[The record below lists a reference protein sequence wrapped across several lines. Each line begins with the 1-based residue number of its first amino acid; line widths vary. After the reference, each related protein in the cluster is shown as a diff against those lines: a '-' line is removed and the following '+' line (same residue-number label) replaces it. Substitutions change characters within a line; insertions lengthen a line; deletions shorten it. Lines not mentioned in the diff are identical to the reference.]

1 MSTNTYD
8 TPLHAS
14 PFSVLGVTTRDDR
27 RKIVEMA
34 EERSLHLDSDICQK
48 ARSDLTN
55 PRVRLAAEMAWMPG
69 VAPKIA
75 ENLVRTLTENPLA
88 TRSARGLPALARA
101 NVMAAACE
109 LVADNEPV
117 SSVAGF
123 IQDFAV
129 TVESIDPEDVLRDVN
144 EDRGVSGFSEVRG
157 TEVIEQEL
165 SERRRSYRVALKD
178 LLDTMEPARLVETM
192 AQVVRQATDGGKKH
206 APILLD
212 DLVDSYEVETQ
223 GFLQK
228 EAENISTLIGQAREA
243 APRGDLTVDPIL
255 DRLEKVA
262 RNWHRVA
269 LPILISGK
277 SRGTTHPQSQE
288 TAIELRG
295 LSLTL
300 NNDHG
305 MINHADRM
313 TRLLL
318 ELFAELPDIAETLA
332 GDAEAL
338 QNLRRQAE
346 EHARNNEQWQ
356 REITF
361 RAEVGLVFRE
371 ELAIAPQ
378 GVRWRGRT
386 IPLDSITRVRW
397 GAVRKSINGVPTGTD
412 YTIAFGDSSSHQS
425 VALRKESTYSGFT
438 GALWRGVCVRL
449 LLEMVSALER
459 GQSFSFGD
467 ITVQDDAV
475 TLTRHKTFAANE
487 QVRLGWNDVHVWSH
501 DGNFV
506 IGKKDDKKV
515 YGSASY
521 INGWNT
527 HILEHLVRGGFKKG
541 VRKLSDYLKD

>member
-8 TPLHAS
+8 TRLHAN
-14 PFSVLGVTTRDDR
+14 PFSVLGVTTRDNR

-34 EERSLHLDSDICQK
+34 EERSLQLDSDICQK

-55 PRVRLAAEMAWMPG
+55 PRARLTAEVGWMPG
-69 VAPKIA
+69 VAPTIA
-75 ENLVRTLTENPLA
+75 ENLVRTLSENPLA
-88 TRSARGLPALARA
+88 ARSAQGLPGLARA
-101 NVMAAACE
+101 NVMAAACD

-117 SSVAGF
+117 SSVVGF
-123 IQDFAV
+123 IQDFAEI
-129 TVESIDPEDVLRDVN
+129 VESIDPDDVLRDVN
-144 EDRGVSGFSEVRG
+144 EDRSVAGFPEVQG
-157 TEVIEQEL
+157 TEVIEREL
-165 SERRRSYRVALKD
+165 SERRKLYRSALKD
-178 LLDTMEPARLVETM
+178 LLDSMEPARLIETM
-192 AQVVRQATDGGKKH
+192 TQVVRRATDGGTKH
-206 APILLD
+206 APILVD

-243 APRGDLTVDPIL
+243 APRKDLTVEPVL
-255 DRLEKVA
+255 DRLENVA

-269 LPILISGK
+269 IPILVSAK
-277 SRGTTHPQSQE
+277 SRGTAHRSSQD
-288 TAIELRG
+288 TAYELRG

-313 TRLLL
+313 NRLLL
-318 ELFAELPDIAETLA
+318 ELFAELPEVADRL
-332 GDAEAL
+332 GQDAEAL
-338 QNLRRQAE
+338 DGLRRQAE
-346 EHARNNEQWQ
+346 QQARNNEQWD

-361 RAEVGLVFRE
+361 RADVGLVLKE
-371 ELAIAPQ
+371 ELAISPQ
-378 GVRWRGRT
+378 GIRWRGRT
-386 IPLDSITRVRW
+386 VPLESITRMRW
-397 GAVRKSINGVPTGTD
+397 GGVRKSVNGIPTGTD
-412 YTIAFGDSSSHQS
+412 YTIAFGDNTSQQS
-425 VALRKESTYSGFT
+425 IGLRKEATYTRFT
-438 GALWRGVCVRL
+438 GALWRAVCIRL
-449 LLEMVSALER
+449 LFEMVAALEK
-459 GQSFSFGD
+459 GHSFSFGD

-487 QVRLGWNDVHVWSH
+487 QVHLGWNEVHVWSH

-521 INGWNT
+521 IKAWNT

-541 VRKLSDYLKD
+541 VRKLSDYIKD

>member
-8 TPLHAS
+8 TPLHAN

-34 EERSLHLDSDICQK
+34 EERSLQLDSDICQK

-55 PRVRLAAEMAWMPG
+55 PRARLAAEMAWMPG
-69 VAPKIA
+69 VAPKIS
-75 ENLVRTLTENPLA
+75 ENLLRTLSENPRLA
-88 TRSARGLPALARA
+88 RSAQGLPGLARA

-109 LVADNEPV
+109 LVGDNESV

-123 IQDFAV
+123 IQDFAE

-144 EDRGVSGFSEVRG
+144 EDRSVSGFPEIQG
-157 TEVIEQEL
+157 TGVIEQEL
-165 SERRRSYRVALKD
+165 SERRKLYRSALKD
-178 LLDTMEPARLVETM
+178 LLDTMEPARLIETTT
-192 AQVVRQATDGGKKH
+192 QVVRRATDGGKKH

-243 APRGDLTVDPIL
+243 GPRGDLIVDPLL

-269 LPILISGK
+269 LPILISAK
-277 SRGTTHPQSQE
+277 SRGITHRESQE
-288 TAIELRG
+288 TAYELRG

-305 MINHADRM
+305 MINHAERM

-318 ELFAELPDIAETLA
+318 ELFAELPDLAERL
-332 GDAEAL
+332 GEDAEAL
-338 QNLRRQAE
+338 GGLLRQAE
-346 EHARNNEQWQ
+346 QQARNNEQWD
-356 REITF
+356 RECTF
-361 RAEVGLVFRE
+361 RADVGLVMKE
-371 ELAIAPQ
+371 ELAISAQ
-378 GVRWRGRT
+378 GIRWRGRT
-386 IPLDSITRVRW
+386 VPLNSITRVRW
-397 GAVRKSINGVPTGTD
+397 GAVRKSVNGIPTGTD
-412 YTIAFGDSSSHQS
+412 YTIAFGDNSSQQS
-425 VALRKESTYSGFT
+425 IGLRKEATYSGFT
-438 GALWRGVCVRL
+438 GALWRAVCVRL
-449 LLEMVSALER
+449 LFEMVATLGK

-467 ITVQDDAV
+467 IVVEDESV
-475 TLTRHKTFAANE
+475 TLVRHKTFMANE
-487 QVRLGWNDVHVWSH
+487 RVRLGWHEVHVWSANG
-501 DGNFV
+501 DFF
-506 IGKKDDKKV
+506 IGKRDDKKV
-515 YGSASY
+515 YGAASY